1 MKHTCEHCTQRYDI
15 PDEKVLGKIL
25 KVRCKTCSGVMSVMG
40 PHENV
45 KEDAE
50 GDYRPPTLTGVQAY
64 RASEDGEA
72 LPASGRV
79 WWCGIGGRAHGPFM
93 ERELERLVDRG
104 EVHARTRMWRSG
116 MSSWARISESPNL
129 GWMMET
135 IMRRTAEDKDLL
147 HGRDPSCVFDRAGLS
162 SDGKGYFP
170 NPTLKSGWLVLDEE
184 TQNYLENCAKEASWY
199 KEGSKGVVP
208 PPKTPRTNLMLRAA
222 LMGATGAV
230 VFSMVIQFF
239 VGTTLVIDLEPEGTR
254 DTVTEERDI
263 QESDTLENAF
273 AALLP

>member
-25 KVRCKTCSGVMSVMG
+25 KVRCKTCSGVMRVMG
-40 PHENV
+40 PRESE
-45 KEDAE
+45 KEQTE
-50 GDYRPPTLTGVQAY
+50 DYRPPTLTGVKPY
-64 RASEDGEA
+64 RPSEDGEA
-72 LPASGRV
+72 LPSSGRV
-79 WWCGIGGRAHGPFM
+79 WWCGIGGRAHGPFVAH
-93 ERELERLVDRG
+93 ELERLVDRG
-104 EVHARTRMWRSG
+104 DVHARTRMWRSG

-135 IMRRTAEDKDLL
+135 IMRRTAEDKELL
-147 HGRDPSCVFDRAGLS
+147 NGRDPSCVFDRAGLS

-184 TQNYLENCAKEASWY
+184 TQSYLENCAKEAAWY
-199 KEGSKGVVP
+199 KEGSMGVIP

-222 LMGATGAV
+222 MMGAAGAV
-230 VFSMVIQFF
+230 VFTMALQFF
-239 VGTTLVIDLEPEGTR
+239 VGTTLVIDIEPQSTQETLTEDRAPLEL
-254 DTVTEERDI
+254 D
-263 QESDTLENAF
+263 SLENAF